1 MAERQ
6 IILADNQD
14 ITRLGLKTLVRVAL
28 KDVEDLA
35 VKELSRRAELIAEL
49 KENPSSVVV
58 IDYTK
63 FDLASSDEL
72 LNLSER
78 FPFAMWVLFSDD
90 LTEQLIRRLSV
101 EQQFSMI
108 LKDDSAQEIVT
119 ALKCA
124 ITGVRF
130 LCHQVTNL
138 LLTPSA
144 QQSLAER
151 DQLTATEKEVLR
163 QIALGKSVKEIAVER
178 NSSIHTITTHKKNI
192 FRKIN
197 VNTIYEATKYALRA
211 ANDGRSVTIEQAFEN
226 WKGEANERFA
236 KLKQNEEKL
245 NQIFID
251 IYGLGDELAPDVDDK
266 DITVSKAD
274 LQREV
279 RSLISYAVGC
289 MFGRYSLGRPGL
301 IYAGGE
307 WDESIYSQF
316 KPDKDAI
323 IPICDDEYFDDDI
336 VGHFVEFVE
345 IAFGKETLECNLN
358 FITGALG
365 GKGKGSSREILR
377 N

>member
-1 MAERQ
+1 MIFQRNSVFLVDFSKRRNFAADKTKDFINMAERQ

-14 ITRLGLKTLVRVAL
+14 ITRLGLKTLIRGAL
-28 KDVEDLA
+28 KDVDGLA

-108 LKDDSAQEIVT
+108 LKDDSAQEIIT

-138 LLTPSA
+138 LLTPTTS
-144 QQSLAER
+144 QEL
-151 DQLTATEKEVLR
+151 DDPLTATEREVLR
-163 QIALGKSVKEIAVER
+163 LIALGKSVKEVAAER

-197 VNTIYEATKYALRA
+197 VNTTYEATKYALRA
-211 ANDGRSVTIEQAFEN
+211 
-226 WKGEANERFA
+226 
-236 KLKQNEEKL
+236 
-245 NQIFID
+245 
-251 IYGLGDELAPDVDDK
+251 GLVEMV
-266 DITVSKAD
+266 
-274 LQREV
+274 
-279 RSLISYAVGC
+279 
-289 MFGRYSLGRPGL
+289 
-301 IYAGGE
+301 
-307 WDESIYSQF
+307 
-316 KPDKDAI
+316 
-323 IPICDDEYFDDDI
+323 EYYI
-336 VGHFVEFVE
+336 
-345 IAFGKETLECNLN
+345 
-358 FITGALG
+358 
-365 GKGKGSSREILR
+365 
-377 N
+377 

>member
-1 MAERQ
+1 MCNNSFVLKSAAKVRTFHLPRNPFDEGYIYHKCGRKAFSTRYGFFICVECLYCFSRIFRMIFQRNSVFLVDFSKRRNFAADKTKDFINMAERQ

-14 ITRLGLKTLVRVAL
+14 ITRLGLKTLIRGAL
-28 KDVEDLA
+28 KDVDGLA

-78 FPFAMWVLFSDD
+78 FPFAMWVFFSDD

-108 LKDDSAQEIVT
+108 LKDDSAQEIIT

-163 QIALGKSVKEIAVER
+163 QIALGKSVKEVAVER

-197 VNTIYEATKYALRA
+197 VNTVFEATKYALRA
-211 ANDGRSVTIEQAFEN
+211 
-226 WKGEANERFA
+226 
-236 KLKQNEEKL
+236 
-245 NQIFID
+245 
-251 IYGLGDELAPDVDDK
+251 GLVEMV
-266 DITVSKAD
+266 
-274 LQREV
+274 
-279 RSLISYAVGC
+279 
-289 MFGRYSLGRPGL
+289 
-301 IYAGGE
+301 
-307 WDESIYSQF
+307 
-316 KPDKDAI
+316 
-323 IPICDDEYFDDDI
+323 EYYI
-336 VGHFVEFVE
+336 
-345 IAFGKETLECNLN
+345 
-358 FITGALG
+358 
-365 GKGKGSSREILR
+365 
-377 N
+377 